1 VAEVLLQAQV
11 VLVVEVQEALVHLD
25 TAVEQAEALEILVA
39 VLFHRQV

>member
-25 TAVEQAEALEILVA
+25 IVAVQAETEEILVA